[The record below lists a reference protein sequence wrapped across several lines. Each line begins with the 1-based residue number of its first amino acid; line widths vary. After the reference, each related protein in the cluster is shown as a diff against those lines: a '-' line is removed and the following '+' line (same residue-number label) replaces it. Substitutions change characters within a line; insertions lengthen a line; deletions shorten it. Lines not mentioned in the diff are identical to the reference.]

1 MGRQSYVVTA
11 QSACEREGR
20 MKGLTMR
27 KASSCAA
34 RNTSPCAATPS
45 SPLRQRHLHRRNI
58 RPSAAVAPSKDQS
71 QGGGDSGKANK
82 LWGGRFTGDTDPLMH
97 KYNQS
102 LSYDQRMWR
111 EDIDGS
117 LVYAKALRKS
127 GIITGEELKQLQ
139 EGLES
144 VAQEWENKTFEI
156 EANDEDIHTANER
169 RLVELI
175 GDAGKKLH
183 TGRSRNDQV
192 ATDGRLWTMRKLQ
205 ILRQDLR
212 TFLRIAAERA
222 EEECDALMP
231 GFTHLQPAQTVRWS
245 HWLLSHC
252 FALQRDDERLR
263 DMLPRVA
270 RLPLGSG
277 ALAGNPFNVDR
288 VAMADELG
296 FFDGVCPNSMD
307 AVSDRDWVI
316 EAIFCSTMV
325 MTHLSR
331 WAEDLIVYSTA
342 QFGYVSMADAYST
355 GSSLMPQKKNPD
367 ALELLRGKAGRAIGS
382 LSGIL
387 TVVKGTPTTYNKDL
401 QEDKEMLFDVM
412 DTVMD
417 SVKIAIGVVS
427 TMKIHPEKMQ
437 LGLSPD
443 MLATDLAEYLVRKGM
458 PFRDTHHV
466 AGEAVAL
473 GEKKGCGINELS
485 LEDLQSLSGLFEED
499 VKDVWSFD
507 RSAELRCTEGG
518 TAKASVLEQAGKLK
532 SYLEKE

>member
-1 MGRQSYVVTA
+1 MKLVSHHHNGNALQHKSRS
-11 QSACEREGR
+11 EGLR
-20 MKGLTMR
+20 AL
-27 KASSCAA
+27 AS
-34 RNTSPCAATPS
+34 
-45 SPLRQRHLHRRNI
+45 
-58 RPSAAVAPSKDQS
+58 S
-71 QGGGDSGKANK
+71 QGGETTAKANK
-82 LWGGRFTGDTDPLMH
+82 LWGGRFSGDTDPLMH

-127 GIITGEELKQLQ
+127 GIITKEELGQLQ
-139 EGLES
+139 EGLEV
-144 VAQEWENKTFEI
+144 VAKEWETSAFEI
-156 EANDEDIHTANER
+156 AANDEDIHTANER

-212 TFLRIAAERA
+212 TFLRISAERA
-222 EEECDALMP
+222 EEECDVLMP

-367 ALELLRGKAGRAIGS
+367 ALELLRGKAGRTIGS

-427 TMKIHPEKMQ
+427 TMTIHPEQMK

-485 LEDLQSLSGLFEED
+485 LEDLRSLSDLFEED

-532 SYLEKE
+532 AYLQEE

>member
-1 MGRQSYVVTA
+1 MSSVRTAAFRPGRAPT
-11 QSACEREGR
+11 
-20 MKGLTMR
+20 
-27 KASSCAA
+27 AA
-34 RNTSPCAATPS
+34 RNSAGSTLSRWSRSALSSTDNRSRAPIAEAT
-45 SPLRQRHLHRRNI
+45 
-58 RPSAAVAPSKDQS
+58 AK
-71 QGGGDSGKANK
+71 K
-82 LWGGRFTGDTDPLMH
+82 LWGGRFTGETDPLMH

-117 LVYAKALRKS
+117 VVYAKALQAQ
-127 GIITGEELKQLQ
+127 GIITQQELDSIK
-139 EGLES
+139 EGLEEVGKEWDEGTFL
-144 VAQEWENKTFEI
+144 VAP
-156 EANDEDIHTANER
+156 NDEDIHTANER

-192 ATDGRLWTMRKLQ
+192 ATDGRLWTMRRLQ
-205 ILRQDLR
+205 VLRQDLR
-212 TFLRIAAERA
+212 TFLRIACERS
-222 EEECDALMP
+222 EQEVDALMP

-252 FALQRDDERLR
+252 AALQRDDERLR
-263 DMLPRVA
+263 DMTPRVA

-277 ALAGNPFNVDR
+277 ALAGNPFGVDR
-288 VAMADELG
+288 QVMAEDLG

-316 EAIFCSTMV
+316 EAIFCSSMI

-367 ALELLRGKAGRAIGS
+367 ALELLRGKAGRTLGS
-382 LSGIL
+382 LAGIL

-412 DTVMD
+412 DTVSD
-417 SVKIAIGVVS
+417 SVRIAIGVVS
-427 TMKIHPEKMQ
+427 TMTIHPEKMV
-437 LGLSPD
+437 LGLSAD

-473 GEKKGCGINELS
+473 AEKKSCGISDLT
-485 LEDLQSLSGLFEED
+485 LEDLRSLSELFEED
-499 VKDVWSFD
+499 VAEVWSFD

-518 TAKASVLEQAGKLK
+518 TAKSSVLEQVAKLK
-532 SYLEKE
+532 AYLDEE

>member
-1 MGRQSYVVTA
+1 
-11 QSACEREGR
+11 
-20 MKGLTMR
+20 
-27 KASSCAA
+27 
-34 RNTSPCAATPS
+34 
-45 SPLRQRHLHRRNI
+45 
-58 RPSAAVAPSKDQS
+58 
-71 QGGGDSGKANK
+71 
-82 LWGGRFTGDTDPLMH
+82 MH

-117 LVYAKALRKS
+117 VVYAGALFKS
-127 GIITGEELKQLQ
+127 GIITADELESITK
-139 EGLES
+139 GLEA
-144 VAQEWENKTFEI
+144 VGKEWESGTFE
-156 EANDEDIHTANER
+156 AAPNDEDIHTANER

-192 ATDGRLWTMRKLQ
+192 ATDGRLWTMRQLQ
-205 ILRQDLR
+205 VLRQDLR
-212 TFLRIAAERA
+212 TFLRIAGERA

-231 GFTHLQPAQTVRWS
+231 GFTHLQPAQTVRYS

-263 DMLPRVA
+263 DMVPRVA

-288 VAMADELG
+288 RAMADELG
-296 FFDGVCPNSMD
+296 FSDGVCPNSMD

-316 EAIFCSTMV
+316 EAIFCASMV

-367 ALELLRGKAGRAIGS
+367 ALELLRGKAGRSIGA

-417 SVKIAIGVVS
+417 SVRIAIGVVS
-427 TMKIHPEKMQ
+427 TMKIHPERMRE
-437 LGLSPD
+437 GLSAD

-473 GEKKGCGINELS
+473 AEKNRCGISDLT
-485 LEDLQSLSGLFEED
+485 LEDLRTLSDLFESD
-499 VKDVWSFD
+499 VSEVWSFD

-518 TAKASVLEQAGKLK
+518 TAKASVLQQVDKLRT
-532 SYLEKE
+532 YLDEE

>member
-1 MGRQSYVVTA
+1 MSSVRTAAFRPGRAPT
-11 QSACEREGR
+11 
-20 MKGLTMR
+20 
-27 KASSCAA
+27 AA
-34 RNTSPCAATPS
+34 RNSAGSTLSRWSRSALSSTDNRSRAPIAEAT
-45 SPLRQRHLHRRNI
+45 
-58 RPSAAVAPSKDQS
+58 AK
-71 QGGGDSGKANK
+71 K
-82 LWGGRFTGDTDPLMH
+82 LWGGRFTGETDPLMH

-117 LVYAKALRKS
+117 VVYAKALQAQ
-127 GIITGEELKQLQ
+127 GIITQQELDSIK
-139 EGLES
+139 EGLEEVGKEWDEGTFL
-144 VAQEWENKTFEI
+144 VAP
-156 EANDEDIHTANER
+156 NDEDIHTANER

-192 ATDGRLWTMRKLQ
+192 ATDGRLWTMRRLQ
-205 ILRQDLR
+205 VLRQDLR
-212 TFLRIAAERA
+212 TFLRIACERS
-222 EEECDALMP
+222 EQEVDALMP

-252 FALQRDDERLR
+252 AALQRDDERLR
-263 DMLPRVA
+263 DMTPRVA

-277 ALAGNPFNVDR
+277 ALAGNPFGVDR
-288 VAMADELG
+288 QVMAEDLG

-316 EAIFCSTMV
+316 EAIFCSSMI

-367 ALELLRGKAGRAIGS
+367 ALELLRGKAGRTLGS
-382 LSGIL
+382 LAGIL

-412 DTVMD
+412 DTVSD
-417 SVKIAIGVVS
+417 SVRIAIGVVS
-427 TMKIHPEKMQ
+427 TMTIHPEKMV
-437 LGLSPD
+437 LGLSAD

-473 GEKKGCGINELS
+473 AEKKGCGISDLT
-485 LEDLQSLSGLFEED
+485 LEDLRSLSELFEED
-499 VKDVWSFD
+499 VAEVWSFD

-518 TAKASVLEQAGKLK
+518 TAKSSVLEQVAKLK
-532 SYLEKE
+532 AYLDEE

>member
-1 MGRQSYVVTA
+1 MAAGTITRTKAMAMAQGASARASTGGRRASPSCRRRVATSATA
-11 QSACEREGR
+11 
-20 MKGLTMR
+20 
-27 KASSCAA
+27 AS
-34 RNTSPCAATPS
+34 P
-45 SPLRQRHLHRRNI
+45 
-58 RPSAAVAPSKDQS
+58 K
-71 QGGGDSGKANK
+71 K
-82 LWGGRFTGDTDPLMH
+82 LWGGRFTGETDPLMH

-117 LVYAKALRKS
+117 IVYASALQVQ
-127 GIITGEELKQLQ
+127 GIITKEELDAIVK
-139 EGLES
+139 GLEE
-144 VAQEWENKTFEI
+144 VGKEWENSTFEI
-156 EANDEDIHTANER
+156 AANDEDIHTANER

-192 ATDGRLWTMRKLQ
+192 ATDGRLWTMRQLQ
-205 ILRQDLR
+205 VLRQDLR

-222 EEECDALMP
+222 EEEVDAIMP

-252 FALQRDDERLR
+252 AALQRDDERLK
-263 DMLPRVA
+263 DAVPRVS

-288 VAMADELG
+288 QKMAADLG
-296 FFDGVCPNSMD
+296 FFDGVCSNSMD

-316 EAIFCSTMV
+316 ETIFCSVMI

-367 ALELLRGKAGRAIGS
+367 ALELLRGKAGRTIGS
-382 LSGIL
+382 LAGIL

-417 SVKIAIGVVS
+417 SVKIAIGVLS
-427 TMKIHPEKMQ
+427 TMKIHPQKMEQ
-437 LGLSPD
+437 GLSAD

-473 GEKKGCGINELS
+473 AERKGCGISDLT
-485 LEDLQSLSGLFEED
+485 LEDLRTLSDLFDQD
-499 VKDVWSFD
+499 VGEVWSFH

-518 TAKASVLEQAGKLK
+518 TAKSSVLEQVEKLRT
-532 SYLEKE
+532 YLDE